1 MSILL
6 WKVFKHSF
14 MKGTQGITADVN
26 IYFINYKM
34 IKTPLIKTNWSYSL
48 NQNRFYW
55 MNACHLPHLSLFRG
69 CIILRR
75 VGFFLIFSRNYQ
87 QGVTVVFVSTNE
99 KRLQNQFYQRIK
111 SKLMDTF
118 GSGKSS
124 LFERVDFSIY
134 RFLSSFSKS
143 K

>member
-1 MSILL
+1 
-6 WKVFKHSF
+6 
-14 MKGTQGITADVN
+14 
-26 IYFINYKM
+26 
-34 IKTPLIKTNWSYSL
+34 
-48 NQNRFYW
+48 